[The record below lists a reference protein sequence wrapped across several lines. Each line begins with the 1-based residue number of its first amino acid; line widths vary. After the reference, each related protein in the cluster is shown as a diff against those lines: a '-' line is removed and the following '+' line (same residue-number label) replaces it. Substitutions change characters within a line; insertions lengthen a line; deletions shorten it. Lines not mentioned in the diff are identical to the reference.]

1 LEVFSAKGELQG
13 ASDSSSCLSLR
24 EPTSAKVF
32 KAEFAAGA
40 ALYPQ

>member
-1 LEVFSAKGELQG
+1 VNFKAPRG
-13 ASDSSSCLSLR
+13 SSSCLSVR
-24 EPTSAKVF
+24 EPTSATVF

>member
-1 LEVFSAKGELQG
+1 
-13 ASDSSSCLSLR
+13 LSVR
-24 EPTSAKVF
+24 EPTSATVF